1 MKKETISFRTP
12 ELDMPGARKLTT
24 ALREAGFVELA
35 ESLNARCGVVFPAHW
50 SNEWVIPGT
59 QREKY
64 YESVEYTK
72 TAGWDGKYY
81 VRVTT
86 WNTFMDMAWA
96 GADRFQSHALDTR
109 GAAKKL
115 AESWVFKPDTTW
127 RVLLKH
133 QKEDEVTV

>member
-1 MKKETISFRTP
+1 MKKKTISFQTP
-12 ELDMPGARKLTT
+12 ELDMSGARELIT
-24 ALREAGFVELA
+24 ALREASFVELA
-35 ESLNARCGVVFPAHW
+35 ESLNARCGVVFSAHW
-50 SNEWVIPGT
+50 SSEWVIPGT

-81 VRVTT
+81 VRATK
-86 WNTFMDMAWA
+86 WKIFMGLAWV
-96 GADRFQSHALDTR
+96 GADRFLSRALDAR

-115 AESWVFKPDTTW
+115 TESWVFKPDITW

-133 QKEDEVTV
+133 QKEDEVIA